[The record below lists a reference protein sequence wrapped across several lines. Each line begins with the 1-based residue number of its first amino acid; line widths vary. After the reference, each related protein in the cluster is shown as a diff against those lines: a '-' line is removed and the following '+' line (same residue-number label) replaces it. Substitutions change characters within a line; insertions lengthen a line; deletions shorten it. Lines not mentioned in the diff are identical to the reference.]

1 MKPTSIPALLAGLV
15 GFAASGLAAV
25 VPPQESP
32 LPDPNSMPA
41 AAPGYSPNLPPV
53 TERGLDVTVKYPE
66 GTVSGVT
73 LLGIESFRGIPFAQA
88 PVGNLRL
95 KPPVRNNGTVGSIN
109 GQGIGPS
116 CPQMYLSSGSG
127 SKILQLAGDFV
138 NLPIFQTVTLAT
150 EDCLTINVQ
159 RPAGTTASSKLP
171 VLFWMFGGGFEAGSS
186 QLYDGISLL
195 AQGVKINEPFVFVA
209 VNYRTGG
216 FGFLGG
222 KEIKADGAA
231 NLGLLDQRAGLEW
244 VADNIAAFGG
254 DPSKVT
260 IWGESAGSISVFDQM
275 ALYDGNINYKGKPL
289 FRGGIM
295 NSGSVV
301 PAEPVD
307 GVKAQAIYD
316 AVVAAAGCSGTADTL
331 ACLRGLPYEK
341 FLVAATSVPGIASYN
356 SLALSYLPRPDGK
369 VLTDSP
375 HVLVTEGRYAA
386 VPFIIGDQE
395 DEGTLFAV
403 LTGGLSTTA
412 KIVDY
417 LKKYYFFAATSAQLT
432 AFVNTY
438 SPLITE
444 GSPFNTGIFNE
455 LYPGFKRVAA
465 ILGDMTF
472 TLARRAFLELAA
484 ATKPATPS
492 WSYLSSYNYGFP
504 ILGTFHATDIIQ
516 TFYGILPN
524 YASAAIQTYYINFL
538 YTGDPNQG
546 APVKMQWPQWSKGK
560 KIMQFFSLYGK
571 VIDDDFRQDSYE
583 YLLNNIDIFKI

>member
-1 MKPTSIPALLAGLV
+1 MKSALFSASFLV
-15 GFAASGLAAV
+15 GFAVSSLAAV
-25 VPPQESP
+25 IPKETPQ
-32 LPDPNSMPA
+32 PDPNSLPS
-41 AAPGYSPNLPPV
+41 AAPGYYTPNLPSLD
-53 TERGLDVTVKYPE
+53 ERGLDVNVKYPE
-66 GTVSGVT
+66 GTVSGIT
-73 LLGIESFRGIPFAQA
+73 LLGVESFRGIPFAQA
-88 PVGNLRL
+88 PIDSLRL
-95 KPPVRNNGTVGSIN
+95 KPPVRNNGTVGNIN
-109 GQGIGPS
+109 GQGIKSS
-116 CPQMYLSSGSG
+116 CPQMYVSSGS
-127 SKILQLAGDFV
+127 SNQIFQLVGEFT
-138 NLPIFQTVTLAT
+138 NLPLFQTVTGAS
-150 EDCLTINVQ
+150 EDCLTLNVQ
-159 RPAGTTASSKLP
+159 RPTGTTSSSKLP
-171 VLFWMFGGGFEAGSS
+171 VLFWMFGGGFEFGTNAF
-186 QLYDGISLL
+186 YDGVSLL
-195 AQGVKINEPFVFVA
+195 TQGININQPFVFVA

-231 NLGLLDQRAGLEW
+231 NLGLLDQRASLEW

-254 DPSKVT
+254 DPAKVT

-275 ALYDGNINYKGKPL
+275 ALFGGDITYKGKPL

-307 GVKAQAIYD
+307 GTKAQTIYD
-316 AVVAAAGCSGTADTL
+316 SVVSKAGCSGQADTL
-331 ACLRGLPYEK
+331 ACLRGLPYET
-341 FLVAATSVPGIASYN
+341 FLGAANSVPGIFSYN

-375 HVLVTEGRYAA
+375 HVLAKQGKFAA

-395 DEGTLFAV
+395 DEGTLFAI
-403 LTGGLSTTA
+403 LLAGLSTTD

-417 LKKYYFFAATSAQLT
+417 LCKYYFFAATKAQLT

-438 SPLITE
+438 SAMIWD

-472 TLARRAFLELAA
+472 TLARRVFLQIASNVHP
-484 ATKPATPS
+484 TTPS
-492 WSYLSSYNYGFP
+492 WSYLASYYYGFP
-504 ILGTFHATDIIQ
+504 VLGTFHASDIVQ

-538 YTGDPNQG
+538 CTGDPNKG
-546 APVKMQWPQWSKGK
+546 APVAMQWPQWAPQEQM
-560 KIMQFFSLYGK
+560 MQFHSQDAQ
-571 VIDDDFRQDSYE
+571 VISDNFRQDSYQ
-583 YLLNNIDIFKI
+583 YLLENVDIFRI

>member
-1 MKPTSIPALLAGLV
+1 MKSALFPASILMT
-15 GFAASGLAAV
+15 FAVFGLAIV
-25 VPPQESP
+25 IPKESP
-32 LPDPNSMPA
+32 LPDPNSLPSG
-41 AAPGYSPNLPPV
+41 APGYYTPNLPPLD
-53 TERGLDVTVKYPE
+53 ERGLDVNVKYPE
-66 GTVSGVT
+66 GTVSGIT

-88 PVGNLRL
+88 PVGSLRL
-95 KPPVRNNGTVGSIN
+95 KPPVRNNGTVGNID

-116 CPQMYLSSGSG
+116 CPQMYVSSGS
-127 SKILQLAGDFV
+127 SNQILQLVGEFA
-138 NLPIFQTVTLAT
+138 NLPLFQTVTGAS
-150 EDCLTINVQ
+150 EDCLTLNVQ
-159 RPAGTTASSKLP
+159 RPAGTASSSKLP
-171 VLFWMFGGGFEAGSS
+171 VLFWMFGGGFEFGTNAF
-186 QLYDGISLL
+186 YDGVSLL
-195 AQGVKINEPFVFVA
+195 TQGININQPFIFVA

-231 NLGLLDQRAGLEW
+231 NLGLLDQRASLEW

-254 DPSKVT
+254 DPAKVT
-260 IWGESAGSISVFDQM
+260 IWGESAGAISVFDQM
-275 ALYDGNINYKGKPL
+275 ALFGGDNTYKGKPL

-295 NSGSVV
+295 DSGSVV

-307 GVKAQAIYD
+307 GAKAQAIYD
-316 AVVAAAGCSGTADTL
+316 SVVSEAGCSGQADTL

-341 FLVAATSVPGIASYN
+341 FLAAANSVPGIFSYN

-375 HVLVTEGRYAA
+375 HLLAKQGKFAA

-403 LTGGLSTTA
+403 LLAGLSTTD

-417 LKKYYFFAATSAQLT
+417 LSEFYFFAATKAQLT
-432 AFVNTY
+432 TFVDTY
-438 SPLITE
+438 SAMIWD

-472 TLARRAFLELAA
+472 TLARRVFMQIAA
-484 ATKPATPS
+484 NVHPTTPL
-492 WSYLSSYNYGFP
+492 WSYLASYNYGFP
-504 ILGTFHATDIIQ
+504 FLGTFHASDIVQ

-538 YTGDPNQG
+538 YTGDPNKG
-546 APVKMQWPQWSKGK
+546 APVTMQWPQWAPK
-560 KIMQFFSLYGK
+560 KQMMQFYSQDAQ
-571 VIDDDFRQDSYE
+571 VITDNFRQESSQF
-583 YLLNNIDIFKI
+583 LLNNIDIFRV